1 VTPFFPIYGDFQE
14 SMMDDRLSG
23 IAAFVQAVEAGSFA
37 QAAERMRLT
46 RSAVGKSIARLEN
59 RLGVRLF
66 HRTTRTL
73 SLTEDGQAYYERCV
87 RALAELD
94 AADAA
99 LNSGKKEP
107 RGHLRVSAPTL
118 FGRHC
123 VAPVLLEL
131 AKRHPELRVE
141 MSFSDRVV
149 DLIDEGFDL
158 AVRIGT
164 LPDSAS
170 LAARRLGAQRMA
182 ICAAPAYLAERGHP
196 SEFDDLQ
203 NHRAI
208 TYTRAGQI
216 VPWRVRDA
224 DRVREVRTDGQIRFD
239 DLQVITDAAVL
250 GAGLAWL
257 PCWLVAPHVRAGD
270 LILVM
275 DSERVLAAD
284 VHAVW
289 PKARY
294 MPAKTRAA
302 VDLLASRIPAMLSH
316 PSTGARLVVNAN

>member
-1 VTPFFPIYGDFQE
+1 
-14 SMMDDRLSG
+14 MMDDRLSG
-23 IAAFVQAVEAGSFA
+23 IATFVQAVEAGSFA

-170 LAARRLGAQRMA
+170 LAARRLGAQRMG
-182 ICAAPAYLAERGHP
+182 ICAAPAYLAEWGRP
-196 SEFDDLQ
+196 SELDDLQ

-224 DRVREVRTDGQIRFD
+224 EQVREVRTDGQIRFD

-257 PCWLVAPHVRAGD
+257 PCWLVAPHVRAGE

-302 VDLLASRIPAMLSH
+302 VDLLAARIPALLSH
-316 PSTGARLVVNAN
+316 PSAGALQVVNAN